1 MKNVNIKQWLNS
13 SQMVNY
19 CMMLQIS
26 EVQGEPMDIY
36 VTEDKKFTDTVLD
49 WMQKVLKPSSLLLKQ
64 TMRFIKK

>member
-1 MKNVNIKQWLNS
+1 
-13 SQMVNY
+13 MVNY